1 MYQLEDLKG
10 KANNIR
16 KNIVKTVTEAKSG
29 HPGGSLSSVEIA
41 TAIYFTQMDITP
53 DNVAS
58 TNRDRFV
65 LSKGHA
71 SPPVSYT
78 HLDVYKRQVSE
89 SEISGKHRSTAD
101 T

>member
-41 TAIYFTQMDITP
+41 TAIYFT
-53 DNVAS
+53 
-58 TNRDRFV
+58 
-65 LSKGHA
+65 
-71 SPPVSYT
+71 
-78 HLDVYKRQVSE
+78 
-89 SEISGKHRSTAD
+89 
-101 T
+101 